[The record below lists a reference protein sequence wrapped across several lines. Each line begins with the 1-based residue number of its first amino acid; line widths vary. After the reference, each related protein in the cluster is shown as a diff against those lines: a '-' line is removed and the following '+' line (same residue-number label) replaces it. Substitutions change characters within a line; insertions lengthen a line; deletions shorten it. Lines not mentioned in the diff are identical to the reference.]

1 MLHFIQLFYISNF
14 VSGFEG
20 ATAAGANRYATNKGR
35 SHELGSE
42 SNSRFGTEDTPSNAL
57 GALSGTGLAATPGPD
72 AVYDAIKDTL
82 DRCSPIDWSSLS
94 KTSQDTIVH
103 FYSDMIPDPAPRT
116 PKDKVIPKNQEQ
128 TAIPAIL
135 NLPECGR
142 RERSVPF
149 RLDTSDSDRK
159 TFAGR
164 DFLAGS
170 PGIKKGKE
178 VKGFVNTQRP
188 EIIRAL
194 PLPEKIRLLD
204 ILLDPPVDED
214 DLAAARVIYNNS
226 TSAEIVAE
234 PPTGK

>member
-1 MLHFIQLFYISNF
+1 
-14 VSGFEG
+14 
-20 ATAAGANRYATNKGR
+20 
-35 SHELGSE
+35 
-42 SNSRFGTEDTPSNAL
+42 L
-57 GALSGTGLAATPGPD
+57 GALSGTGLAVTPGPD

-82 DRCSPIDWSSLS
+82 DRCSPIDWSSFS
-94 KTSQDTIVH
+94 KTSRDIIVH

-135 NLPECGR
+135 NVPECGG

-149 RLDTSDSDRK
+149 RIDTSDSDRK

-178 VKGFVNTQRP
+178 VRGFVNTQRP
-188 EIIRAL
+188 EIIRDL
-194 PLPEKIRLLD
+194 PLSEKIRLLH
-204 ILLDPPVDED
+204 ILLDPPVDDD